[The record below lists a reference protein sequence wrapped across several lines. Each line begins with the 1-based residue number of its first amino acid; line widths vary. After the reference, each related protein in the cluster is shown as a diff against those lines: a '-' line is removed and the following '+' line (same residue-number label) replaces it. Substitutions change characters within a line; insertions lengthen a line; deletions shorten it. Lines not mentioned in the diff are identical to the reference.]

1 MYGGRSTTDEEIC
14 GLLIAALFAGQHTS
28 SITTSWT
35 GLFMT
40 ANKVGGGKVEERGD
54 GGAWGREDWEAGRG
68 AEV

>member
-40 ANKVGGGKVEERGD
+40 ANKVGGGKVEERGEGEIGKR
-54 GGAWGREDWEAGRG
+54 GGERKFEAK
-68 AEV
+68 

>member
-40 ANKVGGGKVEERGD
+40 ANKVGGG
-54 GGAWGREDWEAGRG
+54 G
-68 AEV
+68 AEEQCTS